1 MRVAWTVLA
10 LGLFASSTA
19 LAEGLECQ
27 ANILYGDNP
36 TVRDVATGE
45 RVTIVPEP
53 YLRRTQ
59 VYQDYSFNIGGSS
72 GGYTPT
78 PIPATATT
86 YEPVPYTPP
95 AAPYIP
101 SVQPP
106 AAPYTPQPYEPAPPM
121 TSTPSTFLDGTS
133 WRLQT
138 VNGMTVTAP
147 ATLNFEAGGRYGGRA
162 ACNVYG
168 GEVGVFEGFT
178 IDFGGA
184 AATRRA
190 CPQLSEEQALFSA
203 YQAATDF
210 RPGREGDT
218 LALLG
223 AGGVTLATFV
233 RDGDVPGQTG
243 ASIVGTY
250 TVAGVLID
258 GVFSTDAGFGTPTME
273 FLANGQFV
281 GSLGCNNAQGSYTQ
295 SGDMLTFGTTAVTAR
310 QCLVAAPFEGP
321 ILGHLPNIRMI
332 QAIGGGISL
341 RDASGTELIRLTR

>member
-1 MRVAWTVLA
+1 MF
-10 LGLFASSTA
+10 GSSAA
-19 LAEGLECQ
+19 LAAGLECQ

-36 TVRDVATGE
+36 TVRDAATGE
-45 RVTIVPEP
+45 SVLMVPEP
-53 YLRRTQ
+53 YLQRTQ
-59 VYQDYSFNIGGSS
+59 VFLDYSVDLGGT
-72 GGYTPT
+72 GGYT
-78 PIPATATT
+78 PIPATTTT
-86 YEPVPYTPP
+86 YEPAPYTPP

-101 SVQPP
+101 PAQPYTPP
-106 AAPYTPQPYEPAPPM
+106 AAPYSPEVPEPPTMPA
-121 TSTPSTFLDGTS
+121 TPSTFLDGTS

-168 GEVGVFEGFT
+168 GEVTPFT
-178 IDFGGA
+178 NFAIDFGGA
-184 AATRRA
+184 IATRRA

-243 ASIVGTY
+243 ASIVGSY
-250 TVAGVLID
+250 AVAGVLID
-258 GVFSTDAGFGTPTME
+258 GVLETDSGFGAPSME
-273 FLANGQFV
+273 FLENGRFV
-281 GSLGCNNAQGSYTQ
+281 GSLGCNTAQGSYSQ
-295 SGDMLTFGTTAVTAR
+295 SGDMLTFGTVAVTAR
-310 QCLVAAPFEGP
+310 QCFVPAPFEGP
-321 ILGHLPNIRMI
+321 ILGHLSNIRMV

>member
-1 MRVAWTVLA
+1 MRFAWTVLV
-10 LGLFASSTA
+10 LGMFGSSAA
-19 LAEGLECQ
+19 LADGLECQ
-27 ANILYGDNP
+27 ANIIYGDNP

-45 RVTIVPEP
+45 SVLIVPEP
-53 YLRRTQ
+53 YLQRTQ
-59 VYQDYSFNIGGSS
+59 VFLDYGVNLGGS
-72 GGYTPT
+72 GGYS

-86 YEPVPYTPP
+86 YEPAPYTPP

-101 SVQPP
+101 PAEPYAPERPEPP
-106 AAPYTPQPYEPAPPM
+106 TMPA
-121 TSTPSTFLDGTS
+121 TPSNFLDGTS

-168 GEVGVFEGFT
+168 GNVTPFT
-178 IDFGGA
+178 NFAINFAGPV
-184 AATRRA
+184 ATRA
-190 CPQLSEEQALFSA
+190 TCPQQNEESALFNA

-243 ASIVGTY
+243 ASIVGSY
-250 TVAGVLID
+250 SVAGVLVD
-258 GVFSTDAGFGTPTME
+258 GSFQTDSGFGMPTMD
-273 FLANGQFV
+273 FLENGQFTA
-281 GSLGCNNAQGSYTQ
+281 SLGCNNARGSYTQ
-295 SGDMLTFGTTAVTAR
+295 SGDSLTFGPAAVTR
-310 QCLVAAPFEGP
+310 RLCIVPAPFEGP